1 MFPTVEYVHKG
12 PYSQRIDIVISI
24 WNLNDCLFRVRV
36 RVSLVFNKKTPDNLI
51 MSDRLQ
57 RLNGTTSFNYESGS
71 I

>member
-36 RVSLVFNKKTPDNLI
+36 RVRLVFDKV
-51 MSDRLQ
+51 RLVTTFE
-57 RLNGTTSFNYESGS
+57 RYNVLGRFNGTSLS
-71 I
+71 